1 MLKLRPQIGKTELKA
16 IGREWMGIFSKLFG
30 SKDPVEST
38 TTEDLRVMEIKLNRK
53 IEELQAEVRE
63 AENEISKLFEKAR
76 ASKSKSEELTL
87 ARRIKTISQ
96 KKEMKTAAQAKL
108 DKELRAVS
116 NILILKEHKADLQAA
131 EVWEKVKKLEPEK
144 LENWLVT
151 QNLEAQDR
159 DSIVSSIIDMTST
172 AMQIGI
178 EQEDDL
184 EDILSAIRAVREGD
198 LEPDEAEEVVNENK
212 GYRPRNLE

>member
-1 MLKLRPQIGKTELKA
+1 
-16 IGREWMGIFSKLFG
+16 MGIFSKLFG
-30 SKDPVEST
+30 SKDPIESMKA
-38 TTEDLRVMEIKLNRK
+38 EDLRIMEIKLNRK

-63 AENEISKLFEKAR
+63 TESEISKLFEKAK

-87 ARRIKTISQ
+87 ARRIKTVSQ
-96 KKEMKTAAQAKL
+96 RKEMKTAAQAKL

-116 NILILKEHKADLQAA
+116 NMLILKEHQADLQAA
-131 EVWEKVKKLEPEK
+131 GVWDKVKKLEPEK

-159 DSIVSSIIDMTST
+159 DEIVTSIIDMTST
-172 AMQIGI
+172 AMLTGV

-184 EDILSAIRAVREGD
+184 DDILSAIRAVKDGD
-198 LEPDEAEEVVNENK
+198 LDPEEAEEVVNENK
-212 GYRPRNLE
+212 GYGKEYRPKDLE

>member
-1 MLKLRPQIGKTELKA
+1 
-16 IGREWMGIFSKLFG
+16 MGIFSKLFG
-30 SKDPVEST
+30 SRDPVEST

>member
-1 MLKLRPQIGKTELKA
+1 
-16 IGREWMGIFSKLFG
+16 MGIFSKLFG
-30 SKDPVEST
+30 SRDPVEST

-131 EVWEKVKKLEPEK
+131 EVWEKVKK
-144 LENWLVT
+144 
-151 QNLEAQDR
+151 A
-159 DSIVSSIIDMTST
+159 
-172 AMQIGI
+172 
-178 EQEDDL
+178 
-184 EDILSAIRAVREGD
+184 RA
-198 LEPDEAEEVVNENK
+198 
-212 GYRPRNLE
+212 

>member
-1 MLKLRPQIGKTELKA
+1 
-16 IGREWMGIFSKLFG
+16 MGIFSKLFG

>member
-1 MLKLRPQIGKTELKA
+1 
-16 IGREWMGIFSKLFG
+16 MGIFSRLFG

-38 TTEDLRVMEIKLNRK
+38 TTEDLRLMEIKLNRK
-53 IEELQAEVRE
+53 IDELQAEVRE

-87 ARRIKTISQ
+87 ARRIKTVSQ
-96 KKEMKTAAQAKL
+96 KKEMKIAAQAKL

-131 EVWEKVKKLEPEK
+131 GVWEKVKKLKPEK
-144 LENWLVT
+144 LENWMVN

-159 DSIVSSIIDMTST
+159 DSVVSSIIDMTST
-172 AMQIGI
+172 SMQIGV

-184 EDILSAIRAVREGD
+184 DDILGAIRAVKEGD
-198 LEPDEAEEVVNENK
+198 LEPDEAEESVNENK
-212 GYRPRNLE
+212 EYGREYRPKDLE

>member
-1 MLKLRPQIGKTELKA
+1 
-16 IGREWMGIFSKLFG
+16 MGIFSRLFG

-38 TTEDLRVMEIKLNRK
+38 TTEDLRLMEIKLNRK
-53 IEELQAEVRE
+53 IDELQAEVRE

-87 ARRIKTISQ
+87 ARRIKTVSQ
-96 KKEMKTAAQAKL
+96 KKEMKIAAQAKL

-131 EVWEKVKKLEPEK
+131 GVWEKVKKLKPEK
-144 LENWLVT
+144 LENWLVN

-159 DSIVSSIIDMTST
+159 DSVVSSIIDMTST
-172 AMQIGI
+172 SMQVGV

-184 EDILSAIRAVREGD
+184 DDILSAIRAVKEGD
-198 LEPDEAEEVVNENK
+198 LEPDEAEESVNENK
-212 GYRPRNLE
+212 EYGREYRPKDLE

>member
-1 MLKLRPQIGKTELKA
+1 
-16 IGREWMGIFSKLFG
+16 MGIFSRLFG
-30 SKDPVEST
+30 SKDPVESM
-38 TTEDLRVMEIKLNRK
+38 TTEDLRLMEIKLNRK
-53 IEELQAEVRE
+53 IDELQAEVRE

-76 ASKSKSEELTL
+76 ASKSKSEELIL
-87 ARRIKTISQ
+87 ARRIKTVSQ
-96 KKEMKTAAQAKL
+96 KKEMKIAAQAKL
-108 DKELRAVS
+108 DKELRTVS

-131 EVWEKVKKLEPEK
+131 GIWEKVKKLEPEK
-144 LENWLVT
+144 LENWLVN

-172 AMQIGI
+172 AMQVGV

-184 EDILSAIRAVREGD
+184 DDILSAIRAFKEGD
-198 LEPDEAEEVVNENK
+198 LVPDEAEEAVNENK

>member
-1 MLKLRPQIGKTELKA
+1 M
-16 IGREWMGIFSKLFG
+16 
-30 SKDPVEST
+30 
-38 TTEDLRVMEIKLNRK
+38 
-53 IEELQAEVRE
+53 
-63 AENEISKLFEKAR
+63 
-76 ASKSKSEELTL
+76 

-151 QNLEAQDR
+151 QNLKLRIETQ
-159 DSIVSSIIDMTST
+159 SSP
-172 AMQIGI
+172 Q
-178 EQEDDL
+178 
-184 EDILSAIRAVREGD
+184 
-198 LEPDEAEEVVNENK
+198 
-212 GYRPRNLE
+212 

>member
-1 MLKLRPQIGKTELKA
+1 MNLLNRKIRNKDR
-16 IGREWMGIFSKLFG
+16 GREWMGIFSKLFG
-30 SKDPVEST
+30 SKDPVESMK
-38 TTEDLRVMEIKLNRK
+38 TEDLQLMEIKLNRK
-53 IEELQAEVRE
+53 IDELQAEVRE
-63 AENEISKLFEKAR
+63 AENEVSKLFEKAR

-87 ARRIKTISQ
+87 ARRIKTVSQ

-131 EVWEKVKKLEPEK
+131 GVWDKVKKLEPEK

-172 AMQIGI
+172 AMMAGV

-184 EDILSAIRAVREGD
+184 EDILSAIRAVKEGD
-198 LEPDEAEEVVNENK
+198 MEPDEAEEAVNENT
-212 GYRPRNLE
+212 GYRPKNLE

>member
-1 MLKLRPQIGKTELKA
+1 
-16 IGREWMGIFSKLFG
+16 MGIFSKLFG

-53 IEELQAEVRE
+53 IEELQTEVRE

-131 EVWEKVKKLEPEK
+131 GVWEKVKKLEPEK

-198 LEPDEAEEVVNENK
+198 LEPDEAEEAVNENK

>member
-1 MLKLRPQIGKTELKA
+1 
-16 IGREWMGIFSKLFG
+16 MGIFSKLFG
-30 SKDPVEST
+30 SKDPVESM
-38 TTEDLRVMEIKLNRK
+38 TTEDIRLMEIKLNRK
-53 IEELQAEVRE
+53 IDELQTEVRE

-87 ARRIKTISQ
+87 ARRIKTVSQ
-96 KKEMKTAAQAKL
+96 KKEMKIAAQAKL

-116 NILILKEHKADLQAA
+116 NILILKENKADLQAA
-131 EVWEKVKKLEPEK
+131 GVWEKVKKLEPEK

-159 DSIVSSIIDMTST
+159 DSVVSSIIDMTST
-172 AMQIGI
+172 AIQVGV

-184 EDILSAIRAVREGD
+184 DNILSAIRAVKEGD
-198 LEPDEAEEVVNENK
+198 LEPDEAEEVVSENK
-212 GYRPRNLE
+212 GYRLKDLE

>member
-1 MLKLRPQIGKTELKA
+1 
-16 IGREWMGIFSKLFG
+16 
-30 SKDPVEST
+30 
-38 TTEDLRVMEIKLNRK
+38 
-53 IEELQAEVRE
+53 
-63 AENEISKLFEKAR
+63 
-76 ASKSKSEELTL
+76 
-87 ARRIKTISQ
+87 
-96 KKEMKTAAQAKL
+96 
-108 DKELRAVS
+108 
-116 NILILKEHKADLQAA
+116 
-131 EVWEKVKKLEPEK
+131 
-144 LENWLVT
+144 LVT

>member
-1 MLKLRPQIGKTELKA
+1 
-16 IGREWMGIFSKLFG
+16 MGILSKLFG
-30 SKDPVEST
+30 NKDPVESMK
-38 TTEDLRVMEIKLNRK
+38 TEDLQVMEIKLNRK
-53 IEELQAEVRE
+53 IDELQAEVRE
-63 AENEISKLFEKAR
+63 AENEVSKLFEKAR

-87 ARRIKTISQ
+87 ARRIKTVSQ

-116 NILILKEHKADLQAA
+116 NILILKEHKADLQAVG
-131 EVWEKVKKLEPEK
+131 VWDKVKKLEPEK
-144 LENWLVT
+144 LENWLVN

-172 AMQIGI
+172 AMMAGV

-184 EDILSAIRAVREGD
+184 EDILSAIRAVKEGD
-198 LEPDEAEEVVNENK
+198 LDPEEAEEVVNENK
-212 GYRPRNLE
+212 GYRSKDLE